1 MVLNATSKEGIIDK
15 LITDDVLSIGSNIQ
29 AKKGFLSEKRT
40 LFHKQGEEIA
50 LSYKGSA
57 QENLIGVIM
66 TVDEKIVELEDKFE
80 RFGTILKTHAEN
92 VIVVDE
98 IAKNAIGEE

>member
-1 MVLNATSKEGIIDK
+1 MALITTSKEEIIDK
-15 LITDDVLSIGSNIQ
+15 LVTDDVLAIGSNIQ
-29 AKKGFLSEKRT
+29 AEKGFLNEKRT
-40 LFHKQGEEIA
+40 LFHKQGEEIV

-80 RFGTILKTHAEN
+80 RFGTILKTHSEN
-92 VIVVDE
+92 VIAVDE